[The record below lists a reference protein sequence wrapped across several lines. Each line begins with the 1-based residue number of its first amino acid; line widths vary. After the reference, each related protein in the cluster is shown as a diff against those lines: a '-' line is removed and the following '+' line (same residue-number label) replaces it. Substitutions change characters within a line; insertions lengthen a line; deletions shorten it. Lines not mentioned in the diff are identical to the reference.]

1 MCDGTPQKKLKFD
14 EETCPVLEDFSIALA
29 TKVVLGEDIH
39 DFYPRLLLIM
49 SDFIT
54 KSGQEH
60 SQLIQDTVKDDKYV
74 EKCRDTYLQM
84 CKEMLAIESHKI
96 QDNVE
101 DIAFKVF
108 VTKNKLL
115 SSNVDYKTVIDGVD
129 REIEDNLD
137 AFNGLI
143 TAKRLLEQ
151 KENEFIEIRRNLE
164 LCRKYQLQNRG
175 KETN

>member
-1 MCDGTPQKKLKFD
+1 MSDGTPRKKLKFD
-14 EETCPVLEDFSIALA
+14 EETCPVLEDFSIALS

-39 DFYPRLLLIM
+39 DFYPRLLLVI

-54 KSGQEH
+54 KSSQEL
-60 SQLIQDTVKDDKYV
+60 SQLIQETVKDDKYV
-74 EKCRDTYLQM
+74 KKCKDTYLQN
-84 CKEMLAIESHKI
+84 CKDMLAIESHNI
-96 QDNVE
+96 QDIVE
-101 DIAFKVF
+101 DIAFKLF
-108 VTKNKLL
+108 VTKNKSL
-115 SSNVDYKTVIDGVD
+115 SSNVDYKTVIDGVG

-151 KENEFIEIRRNLE
+151 KENELIEIRRNLE
-164 LCRKYQLQNRG
+164 LCRKYQLQN